1 MMKQNENISM
11 RWDDNM
17 YFKIKEK
24 GEYVSLFTQSGL
36 KLSDTY
42 SRIVTGERGPY
53 VEFYDTQINLKNIS
67 IPREQ
72 LYRLSDLRVY
82 YVEFRSNDLS
92 NIKIYYQLKTVAY
105 ADYRLGMFYISPF
118 DLYFEDKSPIVKSDN
133 INEKSFDFF
142 E

>member
-1 MMKQNENISM
+1 MNL
-11 RWDDNM
+11 
-17 YFKIKEK
+17 KIKLE
-24 GEYVSLFTQSGL
+24 GDSVGLYTQTGIKMCDS
-36 KLSDTY
+36 Y
-42 SRIVTGERGPY
+42 SRVVIGERGPY
-53 VEFYDTQINLKNIS
+53 VEFYDTQINLKNIH

-82 YVEFRSNDLS
+82 YVEFRSNDIS
-92 NIKIYYQLKTVAY
+92 NVKVYYQLKTVAY

-118 DLYFEDKSPIVKSDN
+118 DLFLQDKTSIVKSDN

>member
-1 MMKQNENISM
+1 MNL
-11 RWDDNM
+11 
-17 YFKIKEK
+17 KIKLE
-24 GEYVSLFTQSGL
+24 GDSVGLYTQTGVKMCDS
-36 KLSDTY
+36 Y
-42 SRIVTGERGPY
+42 SRVVIGERGPY
-53 VEFYDTQINLKNIS
+53 VEFYDTQIILKNIH

-82 YVEFRSNDLS
+82 YVEFRSNDIS
-92 NIKIYYQLKTVAY
+92 NVKVYYQLKTVAY

-118 DLYFEDKSPIVKSDN
+118 DLFLQDKTPIVKSDN

>member
-1 MMKQNENISM
+1 MKL
-11 RWDDNM
+11 
-17 YFKIKEK
+17 KIKNE
-24 GEYVSLFTQSGL
+24 GDFVELYTNSGL
-36 KLSDTY
+36 KLCDSY
-42 SRIVTGERGPY
+42 SRVVNGERGSY
-53 VEFYDTQINLKNIS
+53 VEFYDKQINLKNIY
-67 IPREQ
+67 IPNQQ

-82 YVEFRSNDLS
+82 YVEFRSNDVS

-118 DLYFEDKSPIVKSDN
+118 DLFFRDKTPILNSNN